1 MQKVVFVDDGTRRL
15 FAWKKWRRAS
25 SGIGPRRQRRSA
37 IGSRWHRPELFPDG
51 RFPRQHDVSFAS
63 SMQLPHQQVAPQR
76 LQQEA
81 ATSKERVQ
89 AQAKDPS
96 SSSMNIFKE
105 DAPQKR
111 KLHSLHNQHTLRTAN
126 SHIHTHVNTHRS
138 RPSPTTHMHSHARRA
153 NTLPHDARA
162 HTT

>member
-1 MQKVVFVDDGTRRL
+1 MAPEAVCRLGKWCRGLGSWLPATKTIRDRMPVAPTGAFPGWKVSPATGCF
-15 FAWKKWRRAS
+15 
-25 SGIGPRRQRRSA
+25 
-37 IGSRWHRPELFPDG
+37 
-51 RFPRQHDVSFAS
+51 FAS

-111 KLHSLHNQHTLRTAN
+111 TLHSLHNQHTLRTAN

-138 RPSPTTHMHSHARRA
+138 RPSPTTHMHPHARHA

-162 HTT
+162 HIT